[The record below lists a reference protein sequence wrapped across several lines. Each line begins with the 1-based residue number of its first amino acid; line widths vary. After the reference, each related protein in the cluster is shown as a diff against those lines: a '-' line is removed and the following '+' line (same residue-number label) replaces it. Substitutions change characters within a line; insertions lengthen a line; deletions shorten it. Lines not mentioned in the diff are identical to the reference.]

1 MDNDDDRQKHNPP
14 ELPPRPLK
22 RRRMDDQSDPQES
35 YSRQREDRRH
45 TSYSPASCKWAALF
59 LPRSLSSKYRI
70 AARLPH
76 SQQLLGDLSMSRQ
89 STSASANYPQAGS
102 MSHTPYDPVHDPY
115 NVPRMPSSSQSGSID
130 PYGAPAFPRDDRQ
143 QHHYG
148 YSTTTRDDVHFRPA
162 GLPRLD
168 DARRERL
175 QYTPSHELESL
186 SYRAP
191 THPAS
196 QAMHSFRVQTAS
208 QGGGDPH
215 SAYSGAVPETPST
228 YPTLPPLSTQAE
240 DRAGSRRIVMA
251 CHQCRARKIRCDAER
266 PSCKNCVR
274 RREECRYD
282 EKPKRRGPDKVP
294 GSRMRSCK
302 SKKQGGD
309 ASPSEPS
316 GSGSFYRSS
325 DA

>member
-1 MDNDDDRQKHNPP
+1 
-14 ELPPRPLK
+14 
-22 RRRMDDQSDPQES
+22 MDDQSDPHES
-35 YSRQREDRRH
+35 YPRQREDRRH
-45 TSYSPASCKWAALF
+45 TSYSPV
-59 LPRSLSSKYRI
+59 SSRH
-70 AARLPH
+70 PH
-76 SQQLLGDLSMSRQ
+76 QQPLLADLSMSRQ
-89 STSASANYPQAGS
+89 STSANYPQTGS
-102 MSHTPYDPVHDPY
+102 MSHAPYDPVHDPY
-115 NVPRMPSSSQSGSID
+115 NVPRMPSTSQSGSID
-130 PYGAPAFPRDDRQ
+130 PYGAAAFPRDDRAPQ
-143 QHHYG
+143 HYG
-148 YSTTTRDDVHFRPA
+148 YGAATRDDVHFRPA

-196 QAMHSFRVQTAS
+196 QAMHSFRIQSGS
-208 QGGGDPH
+208 QGGEPH
-215 SAYSGAVPETPST
+215 PAYSGAVPETPST
-228 YPTLPPLSTQAE
+228 YPTLPPLTVPGAQAE
-240 DRAGSRRIVMA
+240 DRGGSRRIVMA

-274 RREECRYD
+274 RREECKYD

-302 SKKQGGD
+302 SKKQGGE

-316 GSGSFYRSS
+316 GSGSFF
-325 DA
+325 